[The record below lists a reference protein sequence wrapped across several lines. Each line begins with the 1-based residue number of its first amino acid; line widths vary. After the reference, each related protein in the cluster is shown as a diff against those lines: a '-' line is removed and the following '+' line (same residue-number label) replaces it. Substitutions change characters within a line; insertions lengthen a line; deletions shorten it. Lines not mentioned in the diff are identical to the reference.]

1 MIILR
6 GQFYTGLCDGDSGSA
21 LWKLIRDENEPCI
34 SKGEEIE
41 EETIY
46 VVYPQEPCSSKGEPS
61 KNPQPS
67 TSKGQPSKRPCHVDQ
82 TNSNPKKPKYMEKY
96 TVIAVSTSHNTPC
109 GYKSS
114 FATKIDDTVLKWI
127 NEHKEG

>member
-21 LWKLIRDENEPCI
+21 LWKKDENKPCT
-34 SKGEEIE
+34 SKGEDNVVSQ
-41 EETIY
+41 ETIY
-46 VVYPQEPCSSKGEPS
+46 VVYPCSSKGEPS

-67 TSKGQPSKRPCHVDQ
+67 TSKGQP
-82 TNSNPKKPKYMEKY
+82 NSNPKKPKHMEKY

-109 GYKSS
+109 GYKSG
-114 FATKIDDTVLKWI
+114 FATQIDDTVLKWI
-127 NEHKEG
+127 NEKKEG